1 MNVNSLKNDQG
12 YTLLEMLIVLF
23 SVMCLTA
30 IVMKYSLKQ
39 AEIKELERFFTQ
51 VQLDIQYIQTYSMH
65 HREYISMKFE
75 SSTKRYIIKK
85 DFYTHLYDRP
95 FPKGVEL
102 MPASS
107 SVQTIMYNYS
117 GNVMTAGTVTFK
129 TPQGIK
135 RVVITL
141 GRGRARVE

>member
-1 MNVNSLKNDQG
+1 MNVNSLKNEQG

-107 SVQTIMYNYS
+107 SVQTIM
-117 GNVMTAGTVTFK
+117 
-129 TPQGIK
+129 
-135 RVVITL
+135 
-141 GRGRARVE
+141 